1 MTPFDLASLRPLFAP
16 RSVAM
21 IGASNDENKVGG
33 RPLAFLKRAGFTGT
47 IVAVHPAADTVQGLP
62 AFRSLAAAGPVEH
75 AIIALA
81 AKDVLPALEDCAAQG
96 VKAVQVFSSGFAD
109 AGRVAEQDALLRTA
123 RKAGMRMVG
132 PNSLGLFNAV
142 DGFFGTFATALDGA
156 WPAARSDGN
165 NIGLASQS
173 GAFGSYCYALA
184 QARGLGFS
192 HMIATGNEADVDV
205 AECIAYL
212 AQDSATR
219 VIVATFEGCRDGD
232 RLIEALRQ
240 ARDAGKP
247 VLVMKA
253 GASAAGAQAAAT
265 HTGSLAG
272 NDAVFDGI
280 LRQYGAWRAQTFD
293 GLIDV
298 AYALCI
304 DRKRD
309 LGREDGRLAVLTT
322 SGGVGVLVADAA
334 SAAGLQLPGLPA
346 AAKAELSEW
355 LPAATASNP
364 LDTSTSVLG
373 DMALV
378 ARAIGLMVDRV
389 QPSTVLAFLAHV
401 GRNPAHWAQ
410 LRGPLLALVA
420 QRPGTR
426 FVLSMLAP
434 PSVRAELER
443 HGVALFEAPERA
455 ITAFQAITRLGAAV
469 SDVPPRQG
477 GLVGQARPGRGTV
490 LDEARSKAVLA
501 AAGIAVPEERVAQSA
516 AEALSIAVELGAARY
531 ALKIV
536 SPDILHKTEAG
547 GVALDVAAKDAADC
561 WQEIVTTVRGK
572 LPQARIDGV
581 LVTPMLRSGIDAIL
595 SAQLDPV
602 FGMVVMFGLG
612 GTWVEVFKDV
622 AFRAA
627 PFDAAEARRM
637 IEQTR
642 VAGLLAGVRGSAAIP
657 IEEVAAAIA
666 SFAKHVAARSGE
678 IESIEVN
685 PWRLHAGG
693 CLALDAVVVLRNP
706 EPVTGVNA

>member
-1 MTPFDLASLRPLFAP
+1 MSTFDLASLRPLFAP

-33 RPLAFLKRAGFTGT
+33 RPLAFLKRAGFGGT
-47 IVAVHPAADTVQGLP
+47 LVPVHPAADTVQGLP
-62 AFRSLAAAGPVEH
+62 VFRTLAAAGPVEH

-81 AKDVLPALEDCAAQG
+81 ARDVLPAFRDCAAKG

-109 AGRVAEQDALLRTA
+109 AGRMAEQDELLRTA
-123 RKAGMRMVG
+123 REAGMRMIG

-156 WPAARSDGN
+156 WPALRRDGN

-173 GAFGSYCYALA
+173 GAFGSYCYGLA

-212 AQDSATR
+212 AQDNATR
-219 VIVATFEGCRDGD
+219 VIVATFEGCRSGD
-232 RLIEALRQ
+232 RLIEALRL
-240 ARDAGKP
+240 ARAAGKP

-265 HTGSLAG
+265 HTGALAG

-280 LRQYGAWRAQTFD
+280 LRQYGAWRAQTLD

-298 AYALCI
+298 AYALCV
-304 DRKRD
+304 DRRRD
-309 LGREDGRLAVLTT
+309 LRREDGRLAVLTT
-322 SGGVGVLVADAA
+322 SGGVGVLIADAA

-346 AAKAELSEW
+346 AARAEMSEW

-378 ARAIGLMVDRV
+378 ARAMGLLVEQVR
-389 QPSTVLAFLAHV
+389 PGTVLAFLAHV
-401 GRNPAHWAQ
+401 GRNPVHWAQ

-420 QRPGTR
+420 AQPGTR
-426 FVLSMLAP
+426 FILSMLAP
-434 PSVRAELER
+434 PTVREELEQ

-455 ITAFQAITRLGAAV
+455 VAAIQAVTRIGAAV
-469 SDVPPRQG
+469 SDVVRRPRSLG
-477 GLVGQARPGRGTV
+477 PARRGSGTV

-501 AAGIAVPEERVAQSA
+501 AAGIAVPAERVTRSA
-516 AEALSIAVELGAARY
+516 AAAQTAAVELGAPRY

-536 SPDILHKTEAG
+536 SADILHKTEAG
-547 GVALDVAAKDAADC
+547 GVVLDVAAKDVGPC
-561 WQEIVTTVRGK
+561 WETVVATVRGK

-581 LVTPMLRSGIDAIL
+581 LVTPMARPGIDAIL
-595 SAQLDPV
+595 SAQFDPV

-612 GTWVEVFKDV
+612 GTWVEVFRDV
-622 AFRAA
+622 VFRAA

-642 VAGLLAGVRGSAAIP
+642 VADLLGGVRGSAAIR

-666 SFAKHVAARSGE
+666 SFSDHVAARAGE

-685 PWRLHAGG
+685 PWRLHAEGG
-693 CLALDAVVVLRNP
+693 VALDAVVVQRKSEP
-706 EPVTGVNA
+706 EGVDA